1 MIFGHYLTVQP
12 WTPSFRSHNHVVS
25 QVIGWIRLPKL
36 PARYYHKS
44 IIRSIGGVFGEVIK
58 VDYNT
63 DSGDCGKFARIA
75 VIIDLTKPL
84 VSKIMVDGELIFVEY
99 EGLPSICY
107 DCGMY
112 GHLQASCPAKTTLI
126 SGGKPD
132 SSANGVTNAPIPVQP
147 ERETSDFG
155 AWMQVQRRRRTYDR
169 GGKTN
174 SASGDKKVVN
184 GSRYEVLGDVIE
196 EEKHQASEYSPDNFS
211 LNNEIIPRNAKVN
224 GKKGQKKSDTGIKQ
238 KEITLQGKKQESLP
252 NSQGYVAKH
261 TNTSL
266 DPNSNSV
273 VRIDDPR
280 HSRMK
285 QTDKGIKDGPSN
297 SRAQP
302 TNTNGNDARARARGT
317 KISSGV
323 SIQHLGAKP
332 NSDGAEPS
340 IRSMKEFAKGPSS
353 DHFKFLAPWL
363 THPEF
368 QEIIKRI
375 WSSGTD
381 LLSCI
386 DSFKE
391 EIQRWN
397 SETFGGIGHRK
408 RRLFRRLN
416 GIQRKIELHPD
427 VHHGFLID
435 LETSLREDLEN
446 VCFQEELLWLQKS
459 TSDWVC
465 LGDRN
470 TSFYHLKALMR
481 RKHNHVSQLKLS
493 DGSWLSNEDQLSNFA
508 RQFFSNLYSLEDPNF
523 TPLSLHG
530 AFSKLKNHHL
540 LWMERSLT
548 IDEIHHSL
556 FEMKP
561 LKSPG
566 HRIGP
571 SRDRP

>member
-1 MIFGHYLTVQP
+1 M
-12 WTPSFRSHNHVVS
+12 
-25 QVIGWIRLPKL
+25 
-36 PARYYHKS
+36 
-44 IIRSIGGVFGEVIK
+44 
-58 VDYNT
+58 
-63 DSGDCGKFARIA
+63 
-75 VIIDLTKPL
+75 
-84 VSKIMVDGELIFVEY
+84 
-99 EGLPSICY
+99 
-107 DCGMY
+107 
-112 GHLQASCPAKTTLI
+112 
-126 SGGKPD
+126 
-132 SSANGVTNAPIPVQP
+132 
-147 ERETSDFG
+147 
-155 AWMQVQRRRRTYDR
+155 
-169 GGKTN
+169 
-174 SASGDKKVVN
+174 
-184 GSRYEVLGDVIE
+184 
-196 EEKHQASEYSPDNFS
+196 S
-211 LNNEIIPRNAKVN
+211 LSTQILL
-224 GKKGQKKSDTGIKQ
+224 S
-238 KEITLQGKKQESLP
+238 
-252 NSQGYVAKH
+252 
-261 TNTSL
+261 

-302 TNTNGNDARARARGT
+302 TNTNGNDPRARARGT

-332 NSDGAEPS
+332 NSDGAGPS
-340 IRSMKEFAKGPSS
+340 IRSMKEFAKEPRISGNKAASVIRKLGFQNSHRVEASGFSVAYGFYGLPSLGSVQLAGPSS

-566 HRIGP
+566 
-571 SRDRP
+571 SLEW